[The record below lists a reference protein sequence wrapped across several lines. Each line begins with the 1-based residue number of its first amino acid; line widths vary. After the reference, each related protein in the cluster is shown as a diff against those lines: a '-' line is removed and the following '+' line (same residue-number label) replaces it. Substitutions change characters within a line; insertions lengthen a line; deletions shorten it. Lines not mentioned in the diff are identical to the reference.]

1 MEPNKFQQSNNNLNN
16 FKSNSTNKIQ
26 LNKIDYIPLINNLSR
41 AIKEY
46 STNTV
51 KLLNSNIK
59 YFENL
64 NNSEKLNEMKTL
76 KNYLNNFYDSAKKIF
91 KDMKE
96 LKNKENLLMSS
107 NNNNHFNNFNNNFNK
122 YNSNTHQIF
131 STRRNS
137 PSNYVKNLLK
147 NSDFQIKNN
156 YYTNNKDFESEK
168 IKLLNQQI
176 SNLNEELS
184 KKRTV
189 IEILTNRNKKS
200 FTPPAFRTPN
210 VEKVDLNNNL
220 NSNEM
225 KILKLVNAKLKNK
238 NINLIN
244 EINKILTNN
253 SELIN

>member
-96 LKNKENLLMSS
+96 LKNK
-107 NNNNHFNNFNNNFNK
+107 
-122 YNSNTHQIF
+122 
-131 STRRNS
+131 
-137 PSNYVKNLLK
+137 
-147 NSDFQIKNN
+147 
-156 YYTNNKDFESEK
+156 
-168 IKLLNQQI
+168 
-176 SNLNEELS
+176 
-184 KKRTV
+184 
-189 IEILTNRNKKS
+189 
-200 FTPPAFRTPN
+200 
-210 VEKVDLNNNL
+210 
-220 NSNEM
+220 
-225 KILKLVNAKLKNK
+225 
-238 NINLIN
+238 
-244 EINKILTNN
+244 
-253 SELIN
+253 